1 MTPGKVAEQNHI
13 AQHFSKKGFQQMTN
27 KSIQQIAL
35 ALFFSLSLFLLP
47 LQEIKAA
54 DDAPLSITSLQL
66 SVAEDGNFT
75 LTVDSREIAES
86 HQREDVKGKEV
97 KLDAFGDAQVT
108 KLDDG
113 RLNVVYDFETIKE
126 ASQLLPS
133 FLNEQAKKQIG
144 QSLSIDEDEGVLVLT
159 PGKTKKVNLPLP
171 RLIRPPFSVRVD
183 LLGHSEGMLQ
193 LTARPGGDL
202 IGVSIHGK
210 NTAEKSA
217 SAGDVN
223 AFSRSANSNQFKS
236 LLKVNQ
242 KKSERQEYQFKVDP
256 DSINKNTMIAIAYFG
271 DLPIA
276 VKRIEITGKFPPSFG
291 INLKQ
296 IGNRIIAQQVFEGAA
311 QEAGIRKGDV
321 LLSIDSEK
329 VSSVEDALKALSEC
343 ELGKEVVL
351 NIQRYGKEREI
362 KVTPQ

>member
-1 MTPGKVAEQNHI
+1 
-13 AQHFSKKGFQQMTN
+13 MTN
-27 KSIQQIAL
+27 LLNQHVAL
-35 ALFFSLSLFLLP
+35 ALCFSLSLLLSRFQD
-47 LQEIKAA
+47 LKAA
-54 DDAPLSITSLQL
+54 DEDPPIITSLQL
-66 SVAEDGNFT
+66 SVAEDGNCT
-75 LTVDSREIAES
+75 LIVDSREIAES
-86 HQREDVKGKEV
+86 HERDEEVEGKEI
-97 KLDAFGDAQVT
+97 KLDFFGDANVT
-108 KLDDG
+108 KLDNS
-113 RLNVVYDFETIKE
+113 RLNIVYDFAKLKDAT
-126 ASQLLPS
+126 QLIPS

-271 DLPIA
+271 DLPIP